1 MQVFLDIVIAV
12 LACVWLLMQW
22 MLGWGYLLAPSFRQR
37 MRRDF
42 QTRSSLRRLAELLL
56 IVAGFVI
63 VNGAIA
69 ALLWRIFVGPLK
81 PIHEW

>member
-1 MQVFLDIVIAV
+1 MQVFLDIVIGV

-22 MLGWGYLLAPSFRQR
+22 VLGWGYLLAPSFRQR

-42 QTRSSLRRLAELLL
+42 QARSSVRRLAELLL
-56 IVAGFVI
+56 VVAGFVI

-69 ALLWRIFVGPLK
+69 ALLWRILVGPLK

>member
-1 MQVFLDIVIAV
+1 MQLLRDIVIAV

-42 QTRSSLRRLAELLL
+42 QTRSSVRRLAELLL

-69 ALLWRIFVGPLK
+69 ALLWRIFVGHLK

>member
-12 LACVWLLMQW
+12 LACTWLLMLW

-42 QTRSSLRRLAELLL
+42 RARSSVRQLAEVLL
-56 IVAGFVI
+56 IVAGFVF
-63 VNGAIA
+63 VNGVIA
-69 ALLWRIFVGPLK
+69 ALLWRILVGPLK
-81 PIHEW
+81 PIHDW